1 MLEPVIEALEGIE
14 GAWWLLGIAAVV
26 GVVKSFRPLVKGGL
40 KGYMAARDG
49 VARLSAGV
57 QQGLTGLYE
66 EAVQDVAV
74 RTNPW
79 RVEWLGG
86 ERGREVGPAAVR
98 PATQRACR
106 SSWLARL

>member
-1 MLEPVIEALEGIE
+1 MSDPGPRGAGEARAGGGTHAEEGEIRLRREAMLEPVIEALEGIE

-26 GVVKSFRPLVKGGL
+26 GVVKGFRPLVKGGL

-66 EAVQDVAV
+66 EAVQDV
-74 RTNPW
+74 
-79 RVEWLGG
+79 
-86 ERGREVGPAAVR
+86 
-98 PATQRACR
+98 
-106 SSWLARL
+106 